1 MKTSVH
7 QTINGPVAVVPIF
20 MPDRKRSLRRLRPV
34 IGRKPVAIATGR
46 GRTVYAARDSLAA
59 AIHFRRITRFIS

>member
-7 QTINGPVAVVPIF
+7 QTIHGAVARVPLF

-34 IGRKPVAIATGR
+34 IGRQPVAIATGR
-46 GRTVYAARDSLAA
+46 GFVVYAARTSIAVA
-59 AIHFRRITRFIS
+59 VHFRRLARLFS